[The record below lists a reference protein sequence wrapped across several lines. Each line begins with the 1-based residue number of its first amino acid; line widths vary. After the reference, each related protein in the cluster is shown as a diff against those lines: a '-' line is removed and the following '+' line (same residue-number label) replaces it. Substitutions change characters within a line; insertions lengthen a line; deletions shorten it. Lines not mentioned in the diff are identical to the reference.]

1 MEKKPKNA
9 GELRKTGYRILSVK
23 EEMRKN
29 LIDNIQK
36 GERLFPPI
44 IGYDETVIPAIENAI
59 LSGHDMIFLG
69 ERGQAK
75 SRIMRHLI
83 DLLDEEIPALAGC
96 EINDNPFHPIC
107 KRCKELL
114 KKDGDKAAVTWIPRE
129 KRYAEKLATPDV
141 TIADLIGEIDPIKVA
156 EGRYLSDELAI
167 HFGLIPRTNR
177 GIFSINELPDL
188 SEKIQVGLF
197 NLMEERDIQIRG
209 FKIQLPLDVYIVA
222 SANPEDYTNRGR
234 IITPLKDRYGSQ
246 IRTHY
251 PLSLRDEVSIIEQ
264 ERHTFED
271 NGYMTMV
278 PQFMQEI
285 VAEVTLYARKNP
297 EINQRSGVSVRM
309 SINNYENLI
318 SNALKRAIRLEEK
331 EVIPRISDLYSI
343 IPSSIGK
350 IETIGIE
357 EKHEDPLIIEMVK
370 KAVLTVFNRFYAPE
384 TFDTFLKKFSDGQNI
399 EVSEATPSH
408 EYLKKIS
415 EFGGLNKVISQS
427 QPNASPSLSASLL
440 EFILEGLYLNRKLSK
455 EEVGDTTLYH
465 K

>member
-1 MEKKPKNA
+1 VKKVKTI
-9 GELRKTGYRILSVK
+9 GELKKSGYQILSVK
-23 EEMRKN
+23 KEMRKN
-29 LIDNIQK
+29 LIDKIER
-36 GERLFPPI
+36 GERLFPDI
-44 IGYDETVIPAIENAI
+44 IGYEETVIPAIENAI

-75 SRIMRHLI
+75 SRIMRRLI
-83 DLLDEEIPALAGC
+83 DLLDEEIPAISGC
-96 EINDNPFHPIC
+96 EINDNPFNPIC
-107 KRCKELL
+107 RRCKELL
-114 KKDGDKAAVTWIPRE
+114 KKGGDRVKINWLPRE

-167 HFGLIPRTNR
+167 HYGLIPRINR

-246 IRTHY
+246 VRTHY
-251 PLSLRDEVSIIEQ
+251 PITLSDEVSIVEQ
-264 ERHTFED
+264 ERKLFED
-271 NGYMTMV
+271 NGYVTTI
-278 PQFMQEI
+278 PQFMKEI
-285 VAEVTLYARKNP
+285 IAEVTRLARNHP

-309 SINNYENLI
+309 SINNYENLV
-318 SNALKRAIRLEEK
+318 SNALKRSIRFKEK

-350 IETIGIE
+350 IETLSIA
-357 EKHEDPLIIEMVK
+357 EKQEDPIILEIIK
-370 KAVLTVFNRFYAPE
+370 KAVLTVFNRIFVLE
-384 TFDTFLKKFSDGQNI
+384 NFETFLKRFNDGKNI
-399 EVSEATPSH
+399 EVSESIPSR
-408 EYLKKIS
+408 EYLKKIQ
-415 EFGGLNKVISQS
+415 EFGGINRILSQQNSNSSPALN
-427 QPNASPSLSASLL
+427 ASLL
-440 EFILEGLYLNRKLSK
+440 EFILEGLHLNQKLSK
-455 EEVGDTTLYH
+455 EEVGERTFYH

>member
-1 MEKKPKNA
+1 MTKKPRNA
-9 GELRKTGYRILSVK
+9 GELRKSGYRIISIK

-29 LIDNIQK
+29 LIEKIRRE
-36 GERLFPPI
+36 ERLFPDI

-75 SRIMRHLI
+75 SRIMRRLI

-96 EINDNPFHPIC
+96 EINDNPFNPIC
-107 KRCKELL
+107 KRCKEMLR
-114 KKDGDKAAVTWIPRE
+114 KEGDKAGITWLPRE

-141 TIADLIGEIDPIKVA
+141 TIADLIGEIDPIRIA
-156 EGRYLSDELAI
+156 EGRYLSDEFAI
-167 HFGLIPRTNR
+167 HYGLIPRTNR
-177 GIFSINELPDL
+177 GVFSINELPDL

-251 PLSLRDEVSIIEQ
+251 PILLSDEVSVIEQ
-264 ERHTFED
+264 EKNCFED
-271 NGYMTMV
+271 NGYETTV
-278 PQFMQEI
+278 PPFMKEI
-285 VAEVTLYARKNP
+285 IAEVTRYARSHP

-309 SINNYENLI
+309 SINNYENLL

-331 EVIPRISDLYSI
+331 EVIPRITDLYSI

-350 IETIGIE
+350 IETIGID
-357 EKHEDPLIIEMVK
+357 EKHEDPIIIEIMK
-370 KAVLTVFNRFYAPE
+370 KAVIAVFNRFFTPDQ
-384 TFDTFLKKFSDGQNI
+384 FDTFLKKFSDGQNI
-399 EVSEATPSH
+399 EVSEAIPSR
-408 EYLKKIS
+408 EYLKKIA
-415 EFGGLNKVISQS
+415 EFGGLNKTLAQYQAGS
-427 QPNASPSLSASLL
+427 SPALTASLL
-440 EFILEGLYLNRKLSK
+440 EFILEGLYLNRKLNK
-455 EEVGDTTLYH
+455 EEVEGRSFYH